1 MYLKNAFKEP
11 QLSNEEHI
19 MLIKDYKENGNQESF
34 EKLLKDFD
42 GFIKGNVINFT
53 KSFSSKIE
61 SIKEDLLQEAYL
73 GFYIAVMKYK
83 EGMGA
88 TLKTYAYK
96 SEFCYIW
103 NYLTRKQKLIRIN
116 SKARKNGQKEIEVY
130 YLDNIAYQKDGKSVT
145 FLEKMESETSVDDIS
160 ETETMIDFEKAL
172 DFLTTLEKYIFT
184 EWFFNNKS
192 TITLAKEIGK
202 SQTFVYKNLKR
213 AKEKIASSMEIN

>member
-1 MYLKNAFKEP
+1 MYFENAFKKP
-11 QLSNEEHI
+11 QLSNEEHM

-73 GFYIAVMKYK
+73 GFYIAVMRYK

-88 TLKTYAYK
+88 ALKTYAYK
-96 SEFCYIW
+96 LEFCYIW

-116 SKARKNGQKEIEVY
+116 SEARKNGQEEIEVY
-130 YLDNIAYQKDGKSVT
+130 YLDNIAYKKDGKSVT
-145 FLEKMESETSVDDIS
+145 FLEKMESETSIDDIS
-160 ETETMIDFEKAL
+160 EIETMIDFEKTL
-172 DFLTTLEKYIFT
+172 DSLTVLEKYIFT
-184 EWFFNNKS
+184 EWFFNDKS

-202 SQTFVYKNLKR
+202 SQTFIYQNLKR
-213 AKEKIASSMEIN
+213 AKEKIASNIEIN